1 MFKLSITAGTF
12 GGTLCTLLIVPWA
25 DIARTFLLSG
35 IGAASSFFV
44 SLLLHKLL
52 KKKK

>member
-1 MFKLSITAGTF
+1 MQKFQITADTCCGTV
-12 GGTLCTLLIVPWA
+12 CTLLVIPWA
-25 DIARTFLLSG
+25 DLAKTFVLSG

-52 KKKK
+52 KKKR